1 MSSEPEGVNRSRA
14 IRVIR
19 EGVKTK
25 VYYLSGRDAL
35 PRGSASIWNASLSAT
50 AAKGN

>member
-14 IRVIR
+14 LRVIW

-25 VYYLSGRDAL
+25 VYYLSR
-35 PRGSASIWNASLSAT
+35 
-50 AAKGN
+50 